1 MISVVKLVWLLVKGL
16 ALDILDFDFVV
27 VGSGIAGLMS
37 AIHLARY
44 GRVCILTKK
53 DSAESNSNY
62 AQGGIACVVTSDDSF
77 EEHVR
82 DTLIAGDGLCNES
95 VVRTIIS
102 AGPARIAELESFGL
116 KFAELPGA
124 PGAGYDLGREGGHSR
139 RRVLHCGD
147 ITGREVEQI
156 LLNRI
161 RAEQTATIMEHCVV
175 IDLIT
180 TGWLGA
186 DGPSRCMGGYFL
198 NTKTGA
204 IAAFRAPF
212 TVLATG
218 GGGKVYLYTTNPDI
232 ATGDG
237 VALAWRAGAPIKNL
251 EFIQFHPTCLYHP
264 EAKSFLI
271 SEAVRGEGA
280 VLVNTRGESFMERYD
295 PRGSLAPRD
304 IVARAI
310 DHEMKL
316 RGSRCVYLDIRHQP
330 VAFLKERF
338 PNIYMTCARFGIDM
352 ARDLIPVVPAA
363 HYFCGGVEA
372 GVDGSTSLQGLY
384 ACGEVACTGLH
395 GANRLASNSLLEAL
409 VCAHAMAETV
419 GVLPRT
425 QPALA
430 IPAWQS
436 GAAVPSDEAI
446 VIEHNWSE
454 VRTCMWDYMGI
465 VRTNKRLER
474 ARRRIGN
481 LRREIQ
487 QYYFDYLVTP
497 DLLELRNIAAVG
509 ELIIRSAIHRCESRG
524 LHYTLDY
531 PQKNPALPPR
541 DTVICDLPGGRS
553 PGNG

>member
-1 MISVVKLVWLLVKGL
+1 MDV
-16 ALDILDFDFVV
+16 LDFDFVV

-44 GRVCILTKK
+44 GRVAILTKK

-82 DTLIAGDGLCNES
+82 DTLVAGDGLCDES

-161 RAEQTATIMEHCVV
+161 RAEPTATILEHCMV

-180 TGWLGA
+180 TGWLGT
-186 DGPSRCMGGYFL
+186 DGKNRCVGGYFL
-198 NTKTGA
+198 NTRTGA

-264 EAKSFLI
+264 AAKSFLI

-280 VLVNTRGESFMERYD
+280 VLVNAHGESFMERYD

-310 DHEMKL
+310 DHEMKVS
-316 RGSRCVYLDIRHQP
+316 GMRCVYLDIRHQP

-338 PNIYMTCARFGIDM
+338 PNIYLACARFGVDM

-372 GVDGSTSLQGLY
+372 SVDGSTCLPGLY

-409 VCAHAMAETV
+409 VCAHAMAQTV
-419 GVLPRT
+419 GALPRAR
-425 QPALA
+425 PELA
-430 IPAWQS
+430 IPAWHS
-436 GAAVPSDEAI
+436 GMAVPSDEAI
-446 VIEHNWSE
+446 VIEHNWNE
-454 VRTCMWDYMGI
+454 VRTCMWDYVGI

-509 ELIIRSAIHRCESRG
+509 ELIVRSAIHRHESRG

-531 PQKNPALPPR
+531 LAKDPAVPPGSTIIR
-541 DTVICDLPGGRS
+541 DPPGGPS
-553 PGNG
+553 PETD